1 MRRCNLCGSETD
13 SVMTRPNIVIDYLA
27 SCPELAGELA
37 RLSWEEWQ
45 DVYEQREQT
54 LEDSLKNY
62 Q

>member
-1 MRRCNLCGSETD
+1 
-13 SVMTRPNIVIDYLA
+13 MTRPNIVIDYLA
-27 SCPELAGELA
+27 NCPELAGELA

-45 DVYEQREQT
+45 HVYEQREQT